1 MARPATDIRP
11 RLVHAARDRF
21 LTQGVDG
28 ASLREIAAKAGTSI
42 GMVYYYFPTKDDL
55 FFAVVEEVYQQLL
68 GDLEASL
75 ATGPA
80 VRERLRAL
88 FRRIAALSAEEL
100 DVVRLVVR
108 EALVSSARRERLL
121 ERFMR
126 GHLPLVLRL
135 LDEGVR
141 EGLLDPGRPL
151 PLLLIA
157 TFALAGPPQL
167 IMRQVGAK
175 LGAGL
180 LPSGEA
186 LADLLLDVLLRGIGK
201 PGGEGGGGREAVARA
216 GGPARAGA
224 GKRRS
229 RKKAAK
235 P

>member
-21 LTQGVDG
+21 LSQGVDG
-28 ASLREIAAKAGTSI
+28 ASLREIAGKAGTSI
-42 GMVYYYFPTKDDL
+42 GMIYYYFPTKDDL

-68 GDLEASL
+68 GDLEAAL

-88 FRRIAALSAEEL
+88 FRRIAAASAEEL

-108 EALVSSARRERLL
+108 EALVSSDRRERLL

-141 EGLLDPGRPL
+141 EGLLDPSRPL
-151 PLLLIA
+151 PLLLVA

-175 LGAGL
+175 LGGGL

-186 LADLLLDVLLRGIGK
+186 MADLLLEVLLGGIGK
-201 PGGEGGGGREAVARA
+201 PAVAA
-216 GGPARAGA
+216 PT
-224 GKRRS
+224 RRSTS
-229 RKKAAK
+229 RKKK
-235 P
+235 PKT